1 MANLNFKYL
10 EVIRLNY
17 DNGSKGKFKFLD
29 LIQLNEENY
38 IVLLP
43 NGGKGDIVH
52 VFRLENMESKSTLR
66 YLPVE
71 NKEIE
76 TKVLNIYNN
85 GEHNYLKK
93 KTTKKGI
100 AIFAVI
106 MVILPVIIIG
116 LITLFGSS
124 DKYGNDSKYSN
135 DSLTV
140 TEVRSIISKYN
151 SRIMEVDPD
160 CTYNTDENGRK
171 LYTFSYT
178 AHPYN
183 KQGMTMLDRSYSDTI
198 TILIMKKNG
207 IVQYI
212 QWSNSI
218 YNTQYENLTD
228 FLNKNN
234 WGKPES
240 YGLGDNAHTL
250 E

>member
-1 MANLNFKYL
+1 MSNINFKYL
-10 EVIRLNY
+10 EVIRLEY
-17 DNGSKGKFKFLD
+17 DNGTKGKFKFLD
-29 LIQLNEENY
+29 LIQLEGENY

-43 NGGKGDIVH
+43 NGGKGDIVNI
-52 VFRLENMESKSTLR
+52 FRLENMERKSTLR
-66 YLPVE
+66 YLPVVNKDIE
-71 NKEIE
+71 NKVLDIYNNGKNSYLNKMSSKKAIAIYVIIILLLLVIISIPIAISSTNNKEIE
-76 TKVLNIYNN
+76 DND
-85 GEHNYLKK
+85 
-93 KTTKKGI
+93 
-100 AIFAVI
+100 
-106 MVILPVIIIG
+106 
-116 LITLFGSS
+116 ITIS
-124 DKYGNDSKYSN
+124 
-135 DSLTV
+135 
-140 TEVRSIISKYN
+140 EVRSIISKYN

-178 AHPYN
+178 VHPYN

-212 QWSNSI
+212 QWPNSI

>member
-1 MANLNFKYL
+1 MSNINFKYL
-10 EVIRLNY
+10 EVIRLEY
-17 DNGSKGKFKFLD
+17 DNGTKGKFKFLD
-29 LIQLNEENY
+29 LIQLEGENY

-43 NGGKGDIVH
+43 NGGKGDIVNI
-52 VFRLENMESKSTLR
+52 FRLENMERKSTLR
-66 YLPVE
+66 YLPVVNKDIE
-71 NKEIE
+71 NKVLDIYNNGKNSYLNKMSSKKAIAIYVIIILLLLVIISIPIAISSTNNKEIE
-76 TKVLNIYNN
+76 DND
-85 GEHNYLKK
+85 
-93 KTTKKGI
+93 
-100 AIFAVI
+100 
-106 MVILPVIIIG
+106 
-116 LITLFGSS
+116 ITIS
-124 DKYGNDSKYSN
+124 
-135 DSLTV
+135 
-140 TEVRSIISKYN
+140 EVRSIISKYN

-171 LYTFSYT
+171 LYKFSYT

-212 QWSNSI
+212 QWPNSI

>member
-1 MANLNFKYL
+1 MSNINFKYL
-10 EVIRLNY
+10 EVIRLEY
-17 DNGSKGKFKFLD
+17 DNGTKGKFKFLD
-29 LIQLNEENY
+29 LIQLEGENY

-43 NGGKGDIVH
+43 NGGKGDIVNI
-52 VFRLENMESKSTLR
+52 FRLENMERKSTLR
-66 YLPVE
+66 YLPVVNKDIE
-71 NKEIE
+71 NKVLDIYNNGKNSYLNKMSSKKAIAIYVIIILLLLVIISIPIAISSTNNKEIE
-76 TKVLNIYNN
+76 DND
-85 GEHNYLKK
+85 
-93 KTTKKGI
+93 
-100 AIFAVI
+100 
-106 MVILPVIIIG
+106 
-116 LITLFGSS
+116 ITIS
-124 DKYGNDSKYSN
+124 
-135 DSLTV
+135 
-140 TEVRSIISKYN
+140 EVRSIISKYN

-212 QWSNSI
+212 QWPNSI

-250 E
+250 

>member
-1 MANLNFKYL
+1 MSNINFKYL
-10 EVIRLNY
+10 EVIRLEY
-17 DNGSKGKFKFLD
+17 DNGTKGKFKFLD
-29 LIQLNEENY
+29 LIQLEGENY

-43 NGGKGDIVH
+43 NGGKGDIVNI
-52 VFRLENMESKSTLR
+52 FRLENMESKSTLR
-66 YLPVE
+66 YLPVVNKDIYNNGKNSYLNKMSSKKAIAIYVIIILLLLVIISIPIAISSTN

-76 TKVLNIYNN
+76 DND
-85 GEHNYLKK
+85 
-93 KTTKKGI
+93 
-100 AIFAVI
+100 
-106 MVILPVIIIG
+106 
-116 LITLFGSS
+116 ITIS
-124 DKYGNDSKYSN
+124 
-135 DSLTV
+135 
-140 TEVRSIISKYN
+140 EVRSIISKYN

>member
-1 MANLNFKYL
+1 MSNINFKYL
-10 EVIRLNY
+10 EVIRLEY
-17 DNGSKGKFKFLD
+17 DNGTKGKFKFLD
-29 LIQLNEENY
+29 LIQLEGENY

-43 NGGKGDIVH
+43 NGGKGDIVNI
-52 VFRLENMESKSTLR
+52 FRLENMERKSTLR
-66 YLPVE
+66 YLPVVNKDIE
-71 NKEIE
+71 NKVLDIYNNGKNSYLNKMSSKKAIAIYVIIILLLLVIISIPIAISSTNNKEIE
-76 TKVLNIYNN
+76 DND
-85 GEHNYLKK
+85 
-93 KTTKKGI
+93 
-100 AIFAVI
+100 
-106 MVILPVIIIG
+106 
-116 LITLFGSS
+116 ITIS
-124 DKYGNDSKYSN
+124 
-135 DSLTV
+135 
-140 TEVRSIISKYN
+140 EVRSIISKYN

-212 QWSNSI
+212 QWPNSI

>member
-1 MANLNFKYL
+1 MSNINFKYL
-10 EVIRLNY
+10 EVIRLEY
-17 DNGSKGKFKFLD
+17 DNGTKGKFKFLD
-29 LIQLNEENY
+29 LIQLEGENY

-43 NGGKGDIVH
+43 NGGKGDIVNI
-52 VFRLENMESKSTLR
+52 FRLENMESKSTLR
-66 YLPVE
+66 YLPVVNKDIE
-71 NKEIE
+71 NKVLDIYNNGKNSYLNKMSSKKAIAIYVIIILLLLVIISIPIAISSTNNKEIE
-76 TKVLNIYNN
+76 DND
-85 GEHNYLKK
+85 
-93 KTTKKGI
+93 
-100 AIFAVI
+100 
-106 MVILPVIIIG
+106 
-116 LITLFGSS
+116 ITIS
-124 DKYGNDSKYSN
+124 
-135 DSLTV
+135 
-140 TEVRSIISKYN
+140 EVRSIISKYN

>member
-1 MANLNFKYL
+1 MGNVNFKYL

-17 DNGSKGKFKFLD
+17 DNGTKGKFKFLD
-29 LIQLNEENY
+29 LIQLNEDNY

-43 NGGKGDIVH
+43 VGGNGSIVQI
-52 VFRLENMESKSTLR
+52 FKLENMESKSTLR

-85 GEHNYLKK
+85 GKNNYLNKK
-93 KTTKKGI
+93 SNKKMI
-100 AIFAVI
+100 AIYVI
-106 MVILPVIIIG
+106 IILLLPVIISIP
-116 LITLFGSS
+116 LISS
-124 DKYGNDSKYSN
+124 TNKKEIEDNNITIS
-135 DSLTV
+135 
-140 TEVRSIISKYN
+140 EARSIISKYN
-151 SRIMEVDPD
+151 SRVIEVDPD
-160 CTYNTDENGRK
+160 CTYKTDENGRK

-183 KQGMTMLDRSYSDTI
+183 NQGMTMLDRSYSSTM
-198 TILIMKKNG
+198 TILIMKRNG
-207 IVQYI
+207 IVQYE

-218 YNTQYENLTD
+218 YNTKYDNFTD

-240 YGLGDNAHTL
+240 YGLGNNAHTL
-250 E
+250 

>member
-1 MANLNFKYL
+1 MSNINFKYL
-10 EVIRLNY
+10 EVIRLEY
-17 DNGSKGKFKFLD
+17 DNGTKGKFKFLD
-29 LIQLNEENY
+29 LIQLEGENY

-43 NGGKGDIVH
+43 NGGKGDIVNI
-52 VFRLENMESKSTLR
+52 FRLENMERKSTLR
-66 YLPVE
+66 YLPVVNKDIE
-71 NKEIE
+71 NKVLDIYNNGKNSYLNKMSSKKAIAIYVIIILLLLVIISIPIAISSTNNKEIE
-76 TKVLNIYNN
+76 DND
-85 GEHNYLKK
+85 
-93 KTTKKGI
+93 
-100 AIFAVI
+100 
-106 MVILPVIIIG
+106 
-116 LITLFGSS
+116 ITIS
-124 DKYGNDSKYSN
+124 
-135 DSLTV
+135 
-140 TEVRSIISKYN
+140 EVRSIISKYN

-212 QWSNSI
+212 QWPNSI
-218 YNTQYENLTD
+218 YNSQYENLTD